1 MQKPIISEEMF
12 SQFNFYFEVKNQI
25 KNIFILKT
33 INKSQKTINLFKKTI
48 NFIKKTINLIQK
60 NKKFNQKNQKI

>member
-25 KNIFILKT
+25 KNILILKA
-33 INKSQKTINLFKKTI
+33 INKSQKTINLFK
-48 NFIKKTINLIQK
+48 
-60 NKKFNQKNQKI
+60 